1 LDAALLL
8 ACCCCA
14 EAAPLLAGV
23 EALLRGLP
31 SLRRLALVRC
41 GRCGVPALR
50 ALGAQFPACA
60 VVSESDV

>member
-1 LDAALLL
+1 LAAALLL
-8 ACCCCA
+8 ACCHFA
-14 EAAPLLAGV
+14 EAAPPLEGV
-23 EALLRGLP
+23 KALLRGSP

-60 VVSESDV
+60 IASDSDV